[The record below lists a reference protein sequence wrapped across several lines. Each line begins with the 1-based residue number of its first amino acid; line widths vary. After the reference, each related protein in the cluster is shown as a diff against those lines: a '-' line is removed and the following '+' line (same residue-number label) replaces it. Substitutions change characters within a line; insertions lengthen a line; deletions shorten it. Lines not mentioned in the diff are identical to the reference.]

1 MKIERFFHHFGIRR
15 KQQLDSPNW
24 IQEKTVLDITL
35 VIEAESEDIHV
46 DSLLCTSHHIIWNNI
61 TQRIPDRC
69 DFWQN
74 PRLPGRVCSGSLQLQ
89 VITRHINVTG

>member
-1 MKIERFFHHFGIRR
+1 MKIECFFHHFGIRR

-46 DSLLCTSHHIIWNNI
+46 DSLLCTSHHII
-61 TQRIPDRC
+61 
-69 DFWQN
+69 
-74 PRLPGRVCSGSLQLQ
+74 
-89 VITRHINVTG
+89 